1 MPGVNSTPP
10 GRAMARGV
18 EFAGLLQ
25 WATTDETLAAVAKTV
40 EETAKSSLHRAA
52 TKGTA
57 PFKKGQKVAKAF
69 IGGRPTLQALGTVRS
84 TTLVDAIAEKSEKEE
99 REGME
104 AELKCIDAET
114 AALTIAL
121 RQPENR
127 SGPGRG
133 RGSFTSSWT
142 SCRSGTS
149 RRTLSSR
156 S

>member
-69 IGGRPTLQALGTVRS
+69 IGGRPTLQALGNVRS
-84 TTLVDAIAEKSEKEE
+84 TTFVDAIAEKAE

-104 AELKCIDAET
+104 AELKRIDDET
-114 AALTIAL
+114 RLLTVAL

-127 SGPGRG
+127 AGRG
-133 RGSFTSSWT
+133 RRRFTSSWT
-142 SCRSGTS
+142 SCRSDTS
-149 RRTLSSR
+149 RRTRPAR